1 MMERIERLGSLG
13 GEYASTV
20 VALARTEVRQ
30 DVERMKRSAV
40 ALAVGAALALA
51 GVLWLNIT
59 VLLLLLR
66 TPYPEVGAGLIGA
79 IALIAGLVAF
89 ARARRNAEQL
99 RLLEAT
105 RRVIADEFGAGEQPT
120 QATVPTPEVSH
131 SEPPMM
137 PAEASARLREI
148 RGEIR
153 ETVSLKS
160 TEPVVMVT
168 SDGHRFEP
176 RSKTMRSLLW
186 VWNTLPRVPSGTAV
200 AGTVGVL
207 AVSSPT
213 VRRLV
218 ALAALA
224 RSLGGSMRK
233 AA

>member
-20 VALARTEVRQ
+20 AALARTEVRQ
-30 DVERMKRSAV
+30 DLERMKRSAL
-40 ALAVGAALALA
+40 ALAIGVALALA

-79 IALIAGLVAF
+79 IGLIAGLVAL

-105 RRVIADEFGAGEQPT
+105 RRVIADEFGAEQPT
-120 QATVPTPEVSH
+120 QATVPTPEVQVPQ
-131 SEPPMM
+131 PPMM

-148 RGEIR
+148 REEMR
-153 ETVSLKS
+153 EAVSLKS
-160 TEPVVMVT
+160 SQPVVMLT
-168 SDGHRFEP
+168 ADGHRFEP

-213 VRRLV
+213 LRRLV

-224 RSLGGSMRK
+224 RSLGGSLRK